1 MSQFRRPA
9 AQRGASLFGMLF
21 LAIVVAFVLLMA
33 VRVFPSVNEYLTIR
47 KTIAEIM
54 RKGPGSPSDV
64 RSAFAKTIEIEY
76 SIKTI
81 GPQDLVIKPAGDG
94 LRTEFAY
101 NVEIPIVEPV
111 FLLVKYAGSASTP
124 GAGRTP

>member
-9 AQRGASLFGMLF
+9 AQRGASLLGMLF